1 MRNDLLPLPW
11 SRVWLAASL
20 ALVAGYVD
28 AFSLLKF
35 DVFSSFMSGNTTESG
50 LQLGLR
56 QLSVAG
62 YRLLPIPCFVI
73 GVACGTLL
81 LELLSGEKVRRPC
94 AAIAGLLAAYGGL
107 TIAAEP
113 PAWLSVIWLSFTMGM
128 MNTVITQIGRQSIN
142 IAFVSG
148 DLTALGRHLAL
159 AVRQVPLPDAES
171 PSDTRWR
178 RSGVL
183 AAVWLSLL
191 CGAMLGGAGSL
202 LFPDWILLP
211 PLAILAVVVGWPRFP
226 GSRE

>member
-11 SRVWLAASL
+11 SRVWLAAIL

-56 QLSVAG
+56 QLAVAG

-81 LELLSGEKVRRPC
+81 MELLSGEKVRRPC
-94 AAIAGLLAAYGGL
+94 ALIAGLLAAYGGL

-142 IAFVSG
+142 IAFISG

-159 AVRQVPLPDAES
+159 ALRQAPLPDAES
-171 PSDTRWR
+171 PADTRWWR
-178 RSGVL
+178 IVVLGV
-183 AAVWLSLL
+183 VWLSLL
-191 CGAMLGGAGSL
+191 CGAALGGSAAL
-202 LFPDWILLP
+202 LFPTWILLP
-211 PLAILAVVVGWPRFP
+211 PLVILGGVIAWPRFS
-226 GSRE
+226 GSRS